1 LDAAAFITFASG
13 LEIYQFFRSDQSMD
27 KFIAVAGN
35 IGVGK
40 STLVSYLSEELDW
53 TAFYEPVAENP
64 YLADFYEDMQAWG
77 FHSQI
82 YFLMRRLRIH
92 RRLMAMSGSVIQD
105 RSVYEDAEIFAHNLY
120 LQDAIS
126 DRDYNTYHELYRVLV
141 EFLPPPDLVIY
152 LRASVPTLLDRIA
165 KRDRDY
171 ERTISADYLADLNE
185 LYESWVQSF
194 ELCPVLTIP
203 CDNLD
208 YVAKPQ
214 HLRLIVDKVRGIL
227 MGKEEV
233 RFSMDGQI

>member
-1 LDAAAFITFASG
+1 M
-13 LEIYQFFRSDQSMD
+13 E

-40 STLVSYLSEELDW
+40 TTLVNLLSEELGW
-53 TAFYEPVAENP
+53 IPFYEPVTENP
-64 YLADFYEDMQAWG
+64 YLADFYEDMPAWG

-92 RRLMAMSGSVIQD
+92 RKLMDMSASVIQD
-105 RSVYEDAEIFAHNLY
+105 RSVYEDAEIFAHNLF
-120 LQDAIS
+120 LQGAIN
-126 DRDYNTYHELYRVLV
+126 DRDYGTYRELYQVLV

-152 LRASVPTLLDRIA
+152 LRASVPTLIHRIA
-165 KRDRDY
+165 RRDRDY

-185 LYESWVQSF
+185 LYESWVDDFQ
-194 ELCPVLTIP
+194 LCPVLILP
-203 CDNLD
+203 CDDLD

-214 HLRLIVDKVRGIL
+214 HLALIVDKVRGIL

-233 RFSMDGQI
+233 QFNL